1 MRTYRIRVNQGGPD
15 QGPLMR
21 AMLGIV
27 SVLAVVASAFLG
39 LFVFLAVLGFV
50 AVAGAVMAV
59 RVWFFKRRM
68 EKMMREAGQTEPDY
82 IDAEYSEIRSK
93 ENDHE

>member
-39 LFVFLAVLGFV
+39 LFIFLAVLGFV

-93 ENDHE
+93 EEDQ